1 MTTLLQLLLTAITI
15 PDQLYF
21 LGFALTPG
29 LLFLVQYLGQQPEI
43 RPQEQFGELFKEVQL
58 KAIFPDSK
66 TFVDCTP
73 VLAPELIL
81 EAYRCE
87 KDKPNFDLKAF
98 VLQNFKL
105 PAAPAANFTS
115 DTSLTVTEHINR
127 LWPLLTR
134 QAIHDFSSRIDLPNP
149 YIVPGGRFRE
159 IYYWDSYFTMLG
171 LQESGAHE
179 LIEQMVDNFTFLI
192 YSVGHIPNG
201 NRSYYTTRSQPPFYA
216 LMLKMLSEIKGE
228 QIWQVYGP
236 ALKKEYAYWM
246 DGSATLA
253 EDQPAYRRVVRL
265 PDGSVLNRYWD
276 DCPDPRPE
284 SYIEDLATARFSP
297 QDSKVLFRHI
307 RAAAES
313 GWDFSSRW
321 FADGQTMET
330 IHTTDIIPVDL
341 NALLYH
347 MEQTLAHIAGL
358 EQDEGQAQHYKEQA
372 QKRRKALLKYCWCD
386 RERFFMD
393 FDFVTRHHTPAFTLA
408 ACFPLFFQ
416 LALPK
421 QANCV
426 AEKLSKDF
434 LKPGGLL
441 TTLTYTHEQ
450 WDAPNAWAPLQ
461 YISIQGLRN
470 YGHRELAEKIKQNWI
485 QLNIEVYK
493 TTGKLVE
500 KYNVEDPYSE
510 AGGGEYPLQDGFGWT
525 NGVLLKL
532 MSEKEDQDFGSEKE
546 GQEVVSERNEL
557 DFVSGNDGQ
566 DLATMK
572 IEQDLAQAAK

>member
-1 MTTLLQLLLTAITI
+1 MTSLLHLLFTGISHTGG
-15 PDQLYF
+15 LYF
-21 LGFALTPG
+21 LLFAFSLG
-29 LLFLVQYLGQQPEI
+29 LLLLVQYLAQQEQV
-43 RPQEQFGELFKEVQL
+43 RPQDQFGELFKEVQL
-58 KAIFPDSK
+58 KGIFPDSK
-66 TFVDCTP
+66 TFPDCIP
-73 VLAPELIL
+73 VLTPERVL
-81 EAYRCE
+81 EAYHCE
-87 KDKPNFDLKAF
+87 KENPGFDLKAF

-115 DTSLTVTEHINR
+115 DMSLPVTEHINK

-134 QAIHDFSSRIDLPNP
+134 QATNDFSSRIHLPNP

-171 LQESGAHE
+171 LQQSGEHQ
-179 LIEQMVDNFTFLI
+179 LIQQMVDNFTYLI

-216 LMLKMLSEIKGE
+216 LMLTLLSEIKGE
-228 QIWQVYGP
+228 SVWCTYGP
-236 ALKKEYAYWM
+236 ALKKEYEYWM
-246 DGSATLA
+246 DGASALSEA
-253 EDQPAYRRVVRL
+253 QPAHRHVVRM
-265 PDGSVLNRYWD
+265 PDGCVLNRYWD

-284 SYIEDLATARFSP
+284 SYIEDVALARFSS
-297 QDSKVLFRHI
+297 QDPKVLYRHI

-341 NALLYH
+341 NALLYN
-347 MEQTLAHIAGL
+347 MEQILATIAGL
-358 EQDEGQAQHYKEQA
+358 EQDEAQERHFKEQA
-372 QKRRKALLKYCWCD
+372 QKRKKALIKYCWSD
-386 RERFFMD
+386 KESFFMD
-393 FDFVTRHHTPAFTLA
+393 YDFVTRHHTPAFTLA

-416 LALPK
+416 MALPK
-421 QANCV
+421 QAHCV
-426 AEKLSKDF
+426 ADKLEKDF

-461 YISIQGLRN
+461 YISIQGLRH
-470 YGHRELAEKIKQNWI
+470 YGYQDLAEKIKHNWI
-485 QLNIEVYK
+485 QLNIEIYK
-493 TTGKLVE
+493 ATGKLVE
-500 KYNVEDPYSE
+500 KYNVEDIQSE

-532 MSEKEDQDFGSEKE
+532 LTEK
-546 GQEVVSERNEL
+546 
-557 DFVSGNDGQ
+557 
-566 DLATMK
+566 
-572 IEQDLAQAAK
+572 